1 MNDKIKLAAG
11 ALLVLAG
18 LFGYYY
24 LAAQS
29 SVVRILSVVLGIVLG
44 LSVAWLSEPGK
55 QFVGFAQESWAEAK
69 KVVWPSRKET
79 IQTTLVVFGL
89 VAVMAIFLWA
99 VDWVL
104 WELSKL
110 LVGRSE

>member
-24 LAAQS
+24 LAGQS

>member
-29 SVVRILSVVLGIVLG
+29 SVVRILSVILGIGLG

-55 QFVGFAQESWAEAK
+55 QFVGFAQEAWTEAK

-79 IQTTLVVFGL
+79 IQTTLVVFAL
-89 VAVMAIFLWA
+89 VVVMAIFLWA
-99 VDWVL
+99 VDWIL
-104 WELSKL
+104 WELSRL